1 VCFSPEADL
10 VAGLAISGIGINT
23 LSHVRHRREVP
34 LAAIPVLLGVH
45 QLIETFVW
53 WGERGVVSAET
64 GRLAMWA
71 YLVIAFCV
79 LPVLIPAG
87 VMGIEP
93 TAKRRW
99 LMSAMLSV
107 GVAVAVVLLLQMA
120 RGPVTVD
127 ERRFHLYYE
136 PNLTWG
142 GPIVALYMAAVCV
155 PLLISRYRHVVY
167 FGVANLVAALFLAGT
182 IQSGFT
188 SLWCAWAA
196 VASAAIA
203 LHVRYTAADR
213 PPPRPPRRP
222 ARTSPQVTGR

>member
-1 VCFSPEADL
+1 LCFSPEADL
-10 VAGLAISGIGINT
+10 VAGIVISGIGINT

-34 LAAIPVLLGVH
+34 LAAIPVLLGIH

-53 WGERGVVSAET
+53 WGERGVVSPQT
-64 GRLAMWA
+64 GSVAMWA
-71 YLVIAFCV
+71 YLIIAFCV
-79 LPVLIPAG
+79 LPIMIPAG

-107 GVAVAVVLLLQMA
+107 GVAVSVVLLLQMV

-142 GPIVALYMAAVCV
+142 GPIVALYLAAVCV
-155 PLLISRYRHVVY
+155 PLLISRYRQVVY
-167 FGVANLVAALFLAGT
+167 FGVVNLVAAVFLAWT
-182 IQSGFT
+182 IRSGFT
-188 SLWCAWAA
+188 SIWCAWAA

-203 LHVRYTAADR
+203 LHIRYTAAHR
-213 PPPRPPRRP
+213 PPPRRP
-222 ARTSPQVTGR
+222 VRGARSSPVTDSA

>member
-10 VAGLAISGIGINT
+10 VAGLAITGIGINA
-23 LSHVRHRREVP
+23 LSHIRHRRELP
-34 LAAIPVLLGVH
+34 LASIPVLLGVH
-45 QLIETFVW
+45 QLIETLVW

-64 GRLAMWA
+64 GTVAMWA
-71 YLVIAFCV
+71 YLIIAFCV
-79 LPVLIPAG
+79 LPVMIPAG

-99 LMSAMLSV
+99 LMSVMLAT
-107 GVAVAVVLLLQMA
+107 GVAVSVVLLVQMV
-120 RGPVTVD
+120 RGPVTVT
-127 ERRFHLYYE
+127 EQRFHLYYE
-136 PNLTWG
+136 ANLTLG

-167 FGVANLVAALFLAGT
+167 FGVANLVAAVFLAMA

-188 SLWCAWAA
+188 SIWCAWAA

-203 LHVRYTAADR
+203 LHIRYAAAHR
-213 PPPRPPRRP
+213 GPPRIVRR
-222 ARTSPQVTGR
+222 ARLSLRRAG